1 MPARFFGTLLGAIL
15 GLALSIAYNTSS
27 NVAALE
33 GGHGHLAFKATLIA
47 AAVGAAVG
55 FVLTHLLISPRAV
68 APPSK
73 PTGEQPADDD
83 A

>member
-33 GGHGHLAFKATLIA
+33 GGHVHLTFKTTLVVG
-47 AAVGAAVG
+47 AVGAAAGLV
-55 FVLTHLLISPRAV
+55 VTHLLIPPRAG
-68 APPSK
+68 PPPTK
-73 PTGEQPADDD
+73 PTDRS
-83 A
+83 